1 MTLSPCMVPT
11 PNPPDRFFVT
21 PSPCMAPRRQVLY
34 ACLETFEELKT
45 DAPISHDNLDS
56 AKKVSEQGVE

>member
-1 MTLSPCMVPT
+1 M
-11 PNPPDRFFVT
+11 
-21 PSPCMAPRRQVLY
+21 LY

-56 AKKVSEQGVE
+56 AKKVRSWVCHVDPRIDLREAVDHVSRD